1 MEFLP
6 IRPASRL
13 GRDAGSAAPAERTE
27 ASPPCRLTIRGQPAL
42 HVRTGGIHENRFV
55 LSFGGSS
62 RLRRRALVL
71 RRTAPGHSDRKSTRL
86 NSSHSQIS
94 YAVFCLKKKKTT
106 PTVRSSTRAMH
117 TAPTHYY
124 LRYKEICNNM
134 SKITISML
142 TTRLYHTALAAT
154 GKA

>member
-42 HVRTGGIHENRFV
+42 HVRAGGIHENRFV

-71 RRTAPGHSDRKSTRL
+71 RRTAPGHSGHPG
-86 NSSHSQIS
+86 SSHALERHQQRRSQRWRP
-94 YAVFCLKKKKTT
+94 VFVAIVADPVYLGSQLLLPAGTRVNGIIG
-106 PTVRSSTRAMH
+106 TVEKARRFSIFRGQAYMNLTF
-117 TAPTHYY
+117 
-124 LRYKEICNNM
+124 RYV
-134 SKITISML
+134 
-142 TTRLYHTALAAT
+142 
-154 GKA
+154 